1 MLKSVR
7 ECMSKDI
14 ATDAAESAAACRY
27 SAGVGQRQRGPR
39 PVPSTGPASARAR
52 RALLSVRAVEQAHK
66 ASLTGAPL
74 TARAAKHLRFLH
86 GAEGSNARQRFYG
99 PQTAYS

>member
-14 ATDAAESAAACRY
+14 ATDPAESCLPLLCGDWATTKRAKAC
-27 SAGVGQRQRGPR
+27 SAHR
-39 PVPSTGPASARAR
+39 PSKRRRRAR
-52 RALLSVRAVEQAHK
+52 RALLGEQAHK

-86 GAEGSNARQRFYG
+86 GTEGSDARQRFYG
-99 PQTAYS
+99 PQTA